1 MNDIIKIKKGV
12 VREDIEETKK
22 RIEEMERS
30 KSEIEA
36 KIIMWRGYL
45 LCLRRLENRYWEG

>member
-1 MNDIIKIKKGV
+1 MNDIIKIKKGA

-22 RIEEMERS
+22 RIEEMERE

-45 LCLRRLENRYWEG
+45 FCLRRLENRYWEG